1 LKEHIIE
8 IRNHSKMS
16 KPNGLTYT
24 ENVITDSQH
33 DELVTY
39 LMDPARIWT
48 KGPNPKDGG
57 RLVQQFG
64 YYYDY
69 ASRSVDKSNP
79 TTPIPQ
85 ILETLNKELIE
96 KKILTTKH
104 NQIIVNFYQP
114 GQGIT
119 AHRDHTKIFGNE
131 IATISLGSTIPM
143 IFRSDEKSYEQLLKP
158 CSIAVL
164 KEDARWVCTHE
175 ILARKTDIVDGKKI
189 ERSNRMSIT
198 YRNVIL

>member
-1 LKEHIIE
+1 
-8 IRNHSKMS
+8 MS
-16 KPNGLTYT
+16 APAGLIYV
-24 ENVITDSQH
+24 NDVITETQH
-33 DELVTY
+33 NELVTY
-39 LMDPARIWT
+39 LMDPARVWT
-48 KGPNPKDGG
+48 KGPNPNDGG

-69 ASRSVDKSNP
+69 ASRSVNKSAP

-96 KKILTTKH
+96 KKILTDLH

-143 IFRSDEKSYEQLLKP
+143 IFRSDEKSYEQPLKP

-164 KEDARWVCTHE
+164 TGDARWIWTHE
-175 ILARKTDIVDGKKI
+175 IPARKTDIVNGKKI
-189 ERSNRMSIT
+189 NRSNRMSIT
-198 YRNVIL
+198 YRSVMS